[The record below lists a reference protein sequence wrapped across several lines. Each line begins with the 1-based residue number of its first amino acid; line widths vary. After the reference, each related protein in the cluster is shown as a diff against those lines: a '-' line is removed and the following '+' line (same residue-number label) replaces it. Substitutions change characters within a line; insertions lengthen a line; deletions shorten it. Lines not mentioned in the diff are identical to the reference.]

1 MKKKKGREGR
11 ALRLLVSFIH
21 VQLRSK
27 RVLFFYIYVYM
38 FRELIS
44 RGLFYK
50 KNSAKTKMSKGMLSG
65 YFTFSV
71 IEKGKNGVL
80 GRGKS
85 CLVGVVFFQN
95 FVSFRL
101 KVMKVK

>member
-1 MKKKKGREGR
+1 
-11 ALRLLVSFIH
+11 
-21 VQLRSK
+21 
-27 RVLFFYIYVYM
+27 M
-38 FRELIS
+38 FRELVS

-50 KNSAKTKMSKGMLSG
+50 KNSAKTKMSKGTLSG
-65 YFTFSV
+65 YFTSSV

-95 FVSFRL
+95 FVSVESDEGKIKAAIEANRR
-101 KVMKVK
+101 VTTREIVN